1 MNFGVLKLKKGWIND
16 SERWFDQAI
25 ELQDATEY
33 FSSESSDEEDEAN
46 LAEKVGEVQRK
57 KILRSQ
63 MELPFLNRAIVAHMK
78 GDLDATNYHLQ
89 QAFVNSKKE

>member
-1 MNFGVLKLKKGWIND
+1 LMNFGVLKLKKGWIND

-46 LAEKVGEVQRK
+46 LAEKVGEV
-57 KILRSQ
+57 
-63 MELPFLNRAIVAHMK
+63 
-78 GDLDATNYHLQ
+78 
-89 QAFVNSKKE
+89 